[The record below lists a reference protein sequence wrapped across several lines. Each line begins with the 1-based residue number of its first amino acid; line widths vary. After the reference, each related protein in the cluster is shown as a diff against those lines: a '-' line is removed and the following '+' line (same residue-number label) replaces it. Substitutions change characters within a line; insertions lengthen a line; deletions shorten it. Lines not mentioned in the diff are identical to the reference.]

1 MAALPTVFRLLPCFV
16 GNMTCNCNRYTKV
29 YSGRATNDEEISGF
43 LIATLFAGQHTSS
56 ITSSWTGYQ
65 MLDTKVST

>member
-1 MAALPTVFRLLPCFV
+1 MY
-16 GNMTCNCNRYTKV
+16 G
-29 YSGRATNDEEISGF
+29 GRATNDEEIAGF

-65 MLDTKVST
+65 MLDTKVLLMSCLVAACR